1 MKTILTI
8 TLLGL
13 LVSLGSALQAQTN
26 TEPAQEEQTT
36 SDSDD
41 AKQLDDLLTKLA
53 LESMPV
59 RHVENKNWGQQSE
72 RWDGIKV
79 SFQNGKLHTK
89 RRKKKVNHGTWERY
103 EISLVDPAE
112 SFSVEL
118 DNFQELAK
126 DEVSFEV
133 AVSADVDVLARQS
146 KWVKG
151 VQLYSIS
158 ANGSASVQLVLSI
171 NLGSSMDVSKF
182 PPDLIFDPLVA
193 EADIELS
200 NFRIDRISKAGGEF
214 TQQLTRLVRGKIDQQ
229 IARKEEKLVEKLN
242 AKLEKNKD
250 RFTLSVHDAVKSKWA
265 RAADKLLNKEESDED
280 E

>member
-13 LVSLGSALQAQTN
+13 LFSLGSALQAQTN

-182 PPDLIFDPLVA
+182 PPDLIFDPQVA

>member
-112 SFSVEL
+112 SFSVKL

-182 PPDLIFDPLVA
+182 PPDLIFDPQVA

-200 NFRIDRISKAGGEF
+200 NFRIDRVSKAGGEF

>member
-1 MKTILTI
+1 
-8 TLLGL
+8 
-13 LVSLGSALQAQTN
+13 
-26 TEPAQEEQTT
+26 
-36 SDSDD
+36 
-41 AKQLDDLLTKLA
+41 
-53 LESMPV
+53 MPV

-103 EISLVDPAE
+103 EISLVEPAE
-112 SFSVEL
+112 SFSVKL

-182 PPDLIFDPLVA
+182 PPDLIFDPQVA

>member
-112 SFSVEL
+112 SFSVKL

-182 PPDLIFDPLVA
+182 PPDLIFDPQVA